1 MVDGEGL
8 EPVFAALETV
18 PRVELDE
25 RERIRQAADERA
37 QLPEQILHALRAVH
51 GQARPVPSAQGEGLQ
66 HPGEAEKMVA
76 VEVREED
83 LLQVGQTDD
92 RALELALRPL
102 GAIEEQPLAAAPQ
115 QERGGRPLGRRHR
128 RRGAEEKE
136 VEIHAGRF

>member
-1 MVDGEGL
+1 
-8 EPVFAALETV
+8 
-18 PRVELDE
+18 
-25 RERIRQAADERA
+25 
-37 QLPEQILHALRAVH
+37 
-51 GQARPVPSAQGEGLQ
+51 
-66 HPGEAEKMVA
+66 MVA

-128 RRGAEEKE
+128 GRGAEEKE